1 LGDYEKFLEETWSA
15 LLSRDK
21 GEVLRVFRALDVESR
36 KIVVQ
41 HLTKMSTQE
50 GWHPEQVRSAQI
62 ALSALAAILNEDAT

>member
-1 LGDYEKFLEETWSA
+1 MGDYEKFLEETWSA

-21 GEVLRVFRALDVESR
+21 GEVVRVFRALDVESR
-36 KIVVQ
+36 KVVVQ

>member
-21 GEVLRVFRALDVESR
+21 GEVVRVFRALDVESR
-36 KIVVQ
+36 KVVVQ

>member
-1 LGDYEKFLEETWSA
+1 MGDYEKFLEETWSA

-50 GWHPEQVRSAQI
+50 GWHPEQVRSAQT